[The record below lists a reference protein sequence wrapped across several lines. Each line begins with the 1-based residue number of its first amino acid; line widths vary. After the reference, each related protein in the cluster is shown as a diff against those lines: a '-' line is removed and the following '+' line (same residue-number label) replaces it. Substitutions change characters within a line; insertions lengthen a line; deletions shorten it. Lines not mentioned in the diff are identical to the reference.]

1 VIDLWT
7 HIRLYIPFGLEN
19 GCDNEQSNK
28 ISKSKKITTSILGW
42 REYITTT
49 IIYQSPQNRG
59 KEIGEEIKIT
69 NQPMKELVL
78 PCH

>member
-1 VIDLWT
+1 LNKT
-7 HIRLYIPFGLEN
+7 SSQIRYL
-19 GCDNEQSNK
+19 K
-28 ISKSKKITTSILGW
+28 VKKTSSILGW

-49 IIYQSPQNRG
+49 IVYQSPQNRG

-69 NQPMKELVL
+69 NQPVKELVL